1 MVKKKNEDDVC
12 PECDIA
18 LDEDGTC
25 PGCGWSKADA
35 EPKAEEPAEDAEK
48 EDDDWDSDSEA
59 E

>member
-1 MVKKKNEDDVC
+1 MAKKKSEDDLC

-25 PGCGWSKADA
+25 PGCGWSKGNADA
-35 EPKAEEPAEDAEK
+35 AAKEPAEDAEAG
-48 EDDDWDSDSEA
+48 DDDWDSDSEA